1 MEISGVQHVQ
11 ARIGEIQKRFGLGN
25 AVAGQG
31 AFQSIL
37 DSSLK
42 KISPTVAE
50 STTTK
55 STEETTMPKTD
66 PHKIIRRPL
75 EGRTP
80 SSQAQILPHDTLES
94 AGSKW
99 TGKMDGPTEP
109 LTSQY
114 VEEAAQKYH
123 VDPKLISAVMQA
135 ESNGN
140 QAAISNA
147 GAVGLMQLMPA
158 TAASLGVNP
167 YDEKENVEGGA
178 KYLKE
183 LLDTFGGDVRKA
195 VAAYNAGPAAV
206 QRYNGVPPYPETAN
220 YVNKVLDLYG

>member
-31 AFQSIL
+31 AFQSVL
-37 DSSLK
+37 NSSLK
-42 KISPTVAE
+42 KISPTATE
-50 STTTK
+50 SPAK
-55 STEETTMPKTD
+55 STEVTNSQTVD
-66 PHKIIRRPL
+66 PHKIIRRPQ
-75 EGRTP
+75 GKRTP
-80 SSQAQILPHDTLES
+80 MAQAQVLPHDTLEAKGS
-94 AGSKW
+94 QGAGK
-99 TGKMDGPTEP
+99 TDGLAEP

-114 VEEAAQKYH
+114 VEEAAQKYQ

-140 QAAISNA
+140 QAVISNA
-147 GAVGLMQLMPA
+147 GAVGVMQLMPA

-178 KYLKE
+178 KYLRE
-183 LLDTFGGDVRKA
+183 LLDTFGGDVKKA

-206 QRYNGVPPYPETAN
+206 QRYNGVPPYPETTN